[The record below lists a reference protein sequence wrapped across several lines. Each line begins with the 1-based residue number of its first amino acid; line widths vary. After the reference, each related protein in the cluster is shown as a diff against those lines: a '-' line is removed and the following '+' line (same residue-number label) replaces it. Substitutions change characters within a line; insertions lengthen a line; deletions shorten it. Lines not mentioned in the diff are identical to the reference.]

1 MSILVDIE
9 TNRTN
14 LARLALAV
22 VIAAGLAGC
31 GGSRSSDPPELAL
44 HARDWPAPAQSLDGA
59 RAARGGP
66 LTPKTVKRLAVRWR
80 FRIPIAP
87 SDSGVLTATPLVAG
101 DTVYVQDMLSNVYA
115 LDRAT
120 GSLRWE
126 HRFDAGTPGP
136 NGLAL
141 GYGRIYGSTDSVAFA
156 LNAATGRLAWQHLL
170 VGRVETFVDIPPV
183 VANGLVY
190 TATVGYTPGS
200 RGALYALDAQTGT
213 VRWRF
218 DTIRGPWR
226 FPQEAGGG
234 GAWAP
239 AAVDGEGRVYFGTAN
254 PTPWGGSPRRP
265 NGGAFPGPALFT
277 DSLLVLDGATGR
289 LLWYDQV
296 TPHDVRDHDF
306 QLTPVLARAGGKD
319 LVLGAGKSGRV
330 IAWDRGTH
338 RRVWE
343 TSVGVHRNDRGPL
356 PLRRVPV
363 CPGLLGGVETPMAY
377 SDSRLFVPVV
387 NLCSQGSATGYQDIT
402 TVRPAT
408 GTGELV
414 ALDAANGR
422 PLWQRSLAQPVFGCA
437 TAANGVV
444 FTATFDGR
452 VYAFDAA
459 DGATL
464 WTAQARAGINS
475 CPATAGDL
483 LLVGAGSPYPGLKH
497 PVYELI
503 AYGLR

>member
-1 MSILVDIE
+1 M
-9 TNRTN
+9 
-14 LARLALAV
+14 LAAAV
-22 VIAAGLAGC
+22 VAGC
-31 GGSRSSDPPELAL
+31 GSPSSDPPELAR
-44 HARDWPAPAQSLDGA
+44 HARDWPTPGQSLSGA
-59 RAARGGP
+59 RAVAGGP
-66 LTPKTVKRLAVRWR
+66 ITPKSVKRLVVRWR
-80 FRIPIAP
+80 FRIPIEP
-87 SDSGVLTATPLVAG
+87 RDSGVLTATPLVAG

-120 GSLRWE
+120 GALRWK

-156 LNAATGRLAWQHLL
+156 LSATTGRLEWQHLL
-170 VGRVETFVDIPPV
+170 VGRIETFVDIPPV

-200 RGALYALDAQTGT
+200 RGALYALDAHTGA

-239 AAVDGEGRVYFGTAN
+239 AAVDRQGRVYFGTAN
-254 PTPWGGSPRRP
+254 PTPWGGSPKRP
-265 NGGAFPGPALFT
+265 NGGAFPGPTLYT
-277 DSLLVLDGATGR
+277 DSLLVLDGTTGR

-306 QLTPVLARAGGKD
+306 QLTPVLAHAGGRD

-330 IAWDRGTH
+330 IAWDRSTH
-338 RRVWE
+338 QRVWE
-343 TSVGVHRNDRGPL
+343 TSVGVHRNDTGPL
-356 PLRRVPV
+356 PARRVPV

-377 SDSRLFVPVV
+377 SGGRLFVPIV
-387 NLCSQGSATGYQDIT
+387 NLCSEGSATGYQDLA
-402 TVRPAT
+402 TVDPTA
-408 GTGELV
+408 GSGELV
-414 ALDAANGR
+414 ALDAASGR
-422 PLWQRSLAQPVFGCA
+422 RVWRRVLPQPVFGCA
-437 TAANGVV
+437 TADDGVV

-452 VYAFDAA
+452 VYAFDASG
-459 DGATL
+459 GATL
-464 WTAQARAGINS
+464 WTARTQAGINA
-475 CPATAGDL
+475 CPAVAGDL

-497 PVYELI
+497 PVYELV
-503 AYGLR
+503 AYGLG